1 MRFQLTAIGLGC
13 ATLLAACGGGGG
25 GSDEGGGSG
34 GGTAQSVSFLFPG
47 GETLGIPPTIATI
60 ALKATA
66 SSGGPLTYVSN
77 TPNICSVSGSTLSLL
92 KAGECSVNANQAGG
106 NGYAPATARQLFVI
120 PKRPQTIQSFRNPG
134 AQPLDATPVS
144 LAATSTLGF
153 PVSFASST
161 PAVCSVSGSTLQK
174 LANGLCVVTAIA
186 EGGEIYETAK
196 LERTIPV
203 GSALAPEL
211 TFLSG
216 YKSAELSN
224 ENGKVEKGGGSS
236 LRNWWCDGWCEMGLS
251 ADGSTVSNT
260 YGWLQA
266 PPAAGTWWHN
276 WAQIDVYAPG
286 VANKSNTGSMGEGMR
301 IDAQSELKFTLGMN
315 QEWFD
320 SKNNNVN
327 VDFVL
332 GHYNKKANGDNCYVT
347 LRGTVKPGS
356 PALTNYAVRLKDL
369 VVTDGGCELP
379 NLDPW
384 FELQDYPIVLVSFAS
399 TEGNV
404 DVPSATAP
412 APNYPTT
419 VKLKGKIT
427 FQ

>member
-1 MRFQLTAIGLGC
+1 MRFQLTAVGLAC
-13 ATLLAACGGGGG
+13 ATLLAACGGGGSG
-25 GSDEGGGSG
+25 EGSG
-34 GGTAQSVSFLFPG
+34 GEGGTAQSVSFLFPG
-47 GETLGIPPTIATI
+47 GETLAVPPIIATI
-60 ALKATA
+60 DLKATA
-66 SSGGPLTYVSN
+66 SSGGPITYVSN
-77 TPNICSVSGSTLSLL
+77 TPNICSVSGATLSLL
-92 KAGECSVNANQAGG
+92 KAGECSVNANQVGG
-106 NGYAPATARQLFVI
+106 NGYIGATARQLFVI
-120 PKRPQTIQSFRNPG
+120 PKRPQVIQAFRNPG

-144 LAATSTLGF
+144 LAATSSLGL
-153 PVSFASST
+153 PVVFTSST
-161 PAVCSVSGSTLQK
+161 PAVCSISGSTMQK
-174 LANGLCVVTAIA
+174 LADGLCIVTATA
-186 EGGEIYETAK
+186 DGGEIYATAT

-203 GSALAPEL
+203 GTALAPEL

-216 YKSAELSN
+216 YKSAALTI
-224 ENGKVEKGGGSS
+224 ENGKVEPVGGSS
-236 LRNWWCDGWCEMGLS
+236 LRNWWCDGWCDISLA
-251 ADGSTVSNT
+251 ADGTVSNT
-260 YGWLQA
+260 YNWLQA
-266 PPAAGTWWHN
+266 PPADGWWHN

-286 VANKSNTGSMGEGMR
+286 VANKSNTGSMMEGMR
-301 IDAQSELKFTLGMN
+301 IDAQAQVKFTLGLN

-327 VDFVL
+327 VDLVL
-332 GHYNKKANGDNCYVT
+332 GHYNKKANNDNCYVT
-347 LRGTVKPGS
+347 LRATFKPGS

-369 VVTDGGCELP
+369 VVVDGGCELP

-384 FELQDYPIVLVSFAS
+384 GELQDYPIVHLSFAS